1 MCNSNRSARLC
12 GHSSFAFW
20 GRAET
25 EFSKTAAPDRF
36 SPALILRHIFRLPS
50 CVSLA
55 ALCLVLAGLQAG
67 CSLSASLS
75 VTVPDAAPNIS
86 YTGSPFVFTVN
97 QAISTL
103 TPSNSGGA
111 VISWSVNPVLPTG
124 LNFSITSGMITGTP
138 TSVTAAANYTVTATN
153 IGGTSTAVLNI
164 TVNPEAPQF
173 PATGLLV
180 TARTQ
185 HTATLLNNGMVLIA
199 GGQNSS
205 NTATATAEQYNPASQ
220 TFTSEGPLGTAR
232 YFHTATLLTSAPN
245 NGKVLIV
252 GGQNSGG
259 VLSSAELYDP
269 NAGTFSATGSLI
281 TARAIHTATLL
292 PSGKVLIV
300 GGQNSGGVLSS
311 AELYDP
317 NAGTFSTTGSMA
329 NARMWHTAT
338 LLLSGKVLIA
348 GGNSGGNL
356 PTTSELFDPA
366 FATFSGTGSMVN
378 ARMWH
383 TATLL
388 PSGKVLIA
396 GGNNG
401 GNLPTTSELFDPAF
415 ATFSPAASLIT
426 GRFLHTATLL
436 NSGAVLIA
444 AGQNST
450 GQLSSAELYR

>member
-269 NAGTFSATGSLI
+269 NAGTFS
-281 TARAIHTATLL
+281 
-292 PSGKVLIV
+292 
-300 GGQNSGGVLSS
+300 
-311 AELYDP
+311 
-317 NAGTFSTTGSMA
+317 TTGSMA

-348 GGNSGGNL
+348 GGNS
-356 PTTSELFDPA
+356 
-366 FATFSGTGSMVN
+366 
-378 ARMWH
+378 
-383 TATLL
+383 
-388 PSGKVLIA
+388 
-396 GGNNG
+396 G